1 MGAAGVS
8 MGNEEE
14 WGSQMGSLVRRY
26 AFVMAGIAVVAC
38 LWLGSP
44 LPARAAPLTVT
55 NCNDSG
61 GGSLRDAITTAASGD
76 SIGFTP
82 GLNCTS
88 GGLGPITLSS
98 TLTIGTELTI
108 DGTGATIAVDG
119 LNAVTDFFVPG
130 GVTATLN
137 ALTIQH
143 GNNPSDIGGGI
154 LDEGALTVTNST
166 FANNSASNGAGIGN
180 SGGTLT
186 VTNSTFVNNSASNVG
201 GGIFTTVPTNSH
213 TTVTNSTFS
222 SNSALRGGGVFYN
235 ATTTTTLTNTIV
247 AGNSGRDCATDGMI
261 AGTLNAGADSLADDG
276 TCGGATVATGA
287 AINLRT
293 LASNGGPT
301 QTIALGAGSVA
312 IGAGDATVCANTSG
326 TAPVAG
332 KDQRSLPRPAA
343 VCAIGAYEPQPNTII
358 ATAGGGQQAT
368 VGTAFPTALA
378 AKVADDQANPL
389 PGWSVT
395 FAAPPST
402 GPSGTFAGSAASAT
416 ATTNASGVATAPSF
430 AANTVA
436 GANTVT
442 ANVSPALVP
451 PASFALTN
459 LPGAPATLAVT
470 GYPSPAVESIPNPF
484 VVTALDQYGNTATGY
499 TGTVHFTSTDP
510 RAALPADYPFVAGDA
525 GTHTFSAAFGTAGS
539 QNLTAT
545 DTTTAAIAGTQAA
558 IAVSTV
564 ATTTTLAVAPSPAVH
579 GASVAL
585 TATVAA
591 VAPTSASTVP
601 AAPVMPG
608 GIVTF
613 ADGSTTLATVTLVG
627 GTAALATNTL
637 TVGVHHLTAT
647 YNPSVPGP
655 YATSAGA
662 ADETITTAPLVAIAV
677 TPGNGTL
684 KVGQAQQFVATGTY
698 ADSSTADL
706 TSAVT
711 WSSDAPGVIGV
722 DATGEGTGEGAG
734 SAHVVATQ
742 GGVSGQASVTVGTPV
757 LTGVQPA
764 PAPQGRP
771 SGATSQPGG
780 GPTAPS
786 PPPAPAPTGR

>member
-1 MGAAGVS
+1 
-8 MGNEEE
+8 
-14 WGSQMGSLVRRY
+14 
-26 AFVMAGIAVVAC
+26 
-38 LWLGSP
+38 
-44 LPARAAPLTVT
+44 
-55 NCNDSG
+55 
-61 GGSLRDAITTAASGD
+61 
-76 SIGFTP
+76 
-82 GLNCTS
+82 
-88 GGLGPITLSS
+88 
-98 TLTIGTELTI
+98 
-108 DGTGATIAVDG
+108 
-119 LNAVTDFFVPG
+119 
-130 GVTATLN
+130 
-137 ALTIQH
+137 
-143 GNNPSDIGGGI
+143 
-154 LDEGALTVTNST
+154 
-166 FANNSASNGAGIGN
+166 
-180 SGGTLT
+180 
-186 VTNSTFVNNSASNVG
+186 
-201 GGIFTTVPTNSH
+201 
-213 TTVTNSTFS
+213 
-222 SNSALRGGGVFYN
+222 
-235 ATTTTTLTNTIV
+235 
-247 AGNSGRDCATDGMI
+247 
-261 AGTLNAGADSLADDG
+261 
-276 TCGGATVATGA
+276 
-287 AINLRT
+287 
-293 LASNGGPT
+293 
-301 QTIALGAGSVA
+301 
-312 IGAGDATVCANTSG
+312 
-326 TAPVAG
+326 
-332 KDQRSLPRPAA
+332 
-343 VCAIGAYEPQPNTII
+343 
-358 ATAGGGQQAT
+358 
-368 VGTAFPTALA
+368 
-378 AKVADDQANPL
+378 
-389 PGWSVT
+389 
-395 FAAPPST
+395 
-402 GPSGTFAGSAASAT
+402 
-416 ATTNASGVATAPSF
+416 
-430 AANTVA
+430 
-436 GANTVT
+436 
-442 ANVSPALVP
+442 
-451 PASFALTN
+451 
-459 LPGAPATLAVT
+459 
-470 GYPSPAVESIPNPF
+470 VESIPNPF